1 MLFIYTPS
9 FSHAPQVLSFAVL
22 VAASVAISD
31 VSIDI
36 TGASSSVVEMVN
48 DSRSVS
54 GFMIF
59 VSLLA
64 IVCEIT
70 LIVVRFLN
78 FGVVNRFFLVFV
90 IMVSI

>member
-31 VSIDI
+31 VSIDT